1 VTLSRRGLLAGG
13 ALLALPVAAQARARS
28 DADTL
33 GELLALESRL
43 VSAYEAALR
52 RDVID
57 AGLGELLR
65 DQEREHVR
73 GVQQALDTLGGG
85 SPKASV
91 PDAELGR
98 ALRGWRTFSA
108 YALELE
114 RAATAAYADAASGI
128 ARVGLRQPLGSI
140 LACEAAHQVALRAA
154 AGDSLVVVE

>member
-1 VTLSRRGLLAGG
+1 VTLSRRGLLVGG
-13 ALLALPVAAQARARS
+13 ALLALPVAAQARERS

-33 GELLALESRL
+33 GELLALEHRL
-43 VSAYEAALR
+43 VTAYEAALR

-73 GVQQALDTLGGG
+73 GVQQALDELGGG

-91 PDAELGR
+91 PDAKLGR
-98 ALRGWRTFSA
+98 ALRGRRAFSA

-114 RAATAAYADAASGI
+114 KTTTAAYANAASGI

-154 AGDSLVVVE
+154 MGDSLVSVE